1 VSAWPATMSRMQ
13 TPAAQAHASPETKIA
28 LSQPE
33 ASGDRPRAARSL
45 PEGLRAFGHR
55 DYRVYWFTQL
65 VSLTGTW
72 VQSLA
77 QSWLVLTLTD
87 SPAALGLIGV
97 CQFGPT
103 LILGLPAGVLVDR
116 LPKRRLLMVT
126 QIATA
131 AITGVLALLVATDRV
146 ELWQIYVAAIAL
158 GIVSAVDMP
167 ARQAFVVDLVGEED
181 LMNAIALN
189 SALFNTTRVAGPAMA
204 GLLLAAFGPQIC
216 FVLNAISY
224 IPVIFGLG
232 VMQTQGRPKRG
243 GEGGS
248 PAERLREGLAYVRRS
263 SAVRL
268 PIILAGLMA
277 IFGMNFGVWA
287 PLLARDALDIGASGF
302 GLLMSSLGVGSL
314 AGALMLAFTRRRP
327 SPRVMLGMALLFGGL
342 EIALGAVA
350 GLGLTAVLA
359 MVLMAG
365 TGFAMST
372 TMALANTIV
381 QTNSPDWMRG
391 RVMSIYLTVFA
402 GSTPIGAALAGFMS
416 DFWGSPVAV
425 AAGGA
430 VVAVVTLAMGGR
442 LMRIARRSEEQPVPV

>member
-1 VSAWPATMSRMQ
+1 MGRMQ
-13 TPAAQAHASPETKIA
+13 TPAAIARGAPETEDTH
-28 LSQPE
+28 SQVE
-33 ASGDRPRAARSL
+33 AVAARPGNGRSL

-55 DYRVYWFTQL
+55 DYRVFWFSQL
-65 VSLTGTW
+65 ISLTGTW

-103 LILGLPAGVLVDR
+103 LILGLPAGVLIDR

-126 QIATA
+126 QIAAA
-131 AITGVLALLVATDRV
+131 AIIGLLAFLVATDRV
-146 ELWQIYVAAIAL
+146 QLWQIYVAAIAL

-167 ARQAFVVDLVGEED
+167 ARQSFVVDLVGEDD

-189 SALFNTTRVAGPAMA
+189 SALFNTTRVAGPALA

-216 FVLNAISY
+216 FVLNAVSY
-224 IPVIFGLG
+224 IPVIAALG
-232 VMQTQGRPKRG
+232 VMRTEGRPKPG
-243 GEGGS
+243 GGGGS
-248 PAERLREGLAYVRRS
+248 PVERLREGLAYVRRS
-263 SAVRL
+263 PAVRL

-314 AGALMLAFTRRRP
+314 IGALTLAFTGRRP
-327 SPRVMLGMALLFGGL
+327 SPRVMLGLALLFGGF
-342 EIALGAVA
+342 EIALGVVA
-350 GLGLTAVLA
+350 GLGFAAVLA
-359 MVLMAG
+359 MILMAG

-372 TMALANTIV
+372 TMALANTTV
-381 QTNSPDWMRG
+381 QMNSPDWLRG
-391 RVMSIYLTVFA
+391 RVMSIYMTVFA
-402 GSTPIGAALAGFMS
+402 GSTPIGAALAGLLS
-416 DFWGSPVAV
+416 GLWGAPVAV
-425 AAGGA
+425 AVGGA
-430 VVAVVTLAMGGR
+430 VVAAVALAIGTRLTRVERVTQ
-442 LMRIARRSEEQPVPV
+442 EQPVPV

>member
-1 VSAWPATMSRMQ
+1 MARMQ
-13 TPAAQAHASPETKIA
+13 TPATPVRAAPETETA
-28 LSQPE
+28 RSQAE
-33 ASGDRPRAARSL
+33 ASNDRRRNDRSL
-45 PEGLRAFGHR
+45 PEGLRAFSHR

-77 QSWLVLTLTD
+77 QSWLVLTLTN

-116 LPKRRLLMVT
+116 LPKRRLLMAT
-126 QIATA
+126 QIATV
-131 AITGVLALLVATDRV
+131 AISGVLALLVAADRV
-146 ELWQIYVAAIAL
+146 VLWQIYVAAIAL

-167 ARQAFVVDLVGEED
+167 ARQAFVVDLVGEDD

-189 SALFNTTRVAGPAMA
+189 SALFNTTRVAGPALA
-204 GLLLAAFGPQIC
+204 GLLLAAFGPAIC
-216 FVLNAISY
+216 FILNAVSY
-224 IPVIFGLG
+224 IPVIVGLG
-232 VMQTQGRPKRG
+232 AMRTQGWPKLG
-243 GEGGS
+243 GEAGS
-248 PAERLREGLAYVRRS
+248 HAERLREGLAYVRTS
-263 SAVRL
+263 PAVRL

-287 PLLARDALDIGASGF
+287 PLLARDALQIGASGF

-314 AGALMLAFTRRRP
+314 TGALMLAFTGRRP
-327 SPRVMLGMALLFGGL
+327 SPRVMLGMALLFGAL
-342 EIALGAVA
+342 EIAMGLVA
-350 GLGLTAVLA
+350 GLGVNAVLA

-365 TGFAMST
+365 IGFAMST

-381 QTNSPDWMRG
+381 QTNSPDWLRG

-402 GSTPIGAALAGFMS
+402 GSTPIGAALAGIMS
-416 DFWGSPVAV
+416 GLWGAPVAV
-425 AAGGA
+425 AVGGA
-430 VVAVVTLAMGGR
+430 VVAVVTLAIGGR
-442 LMRIARRSEEQPVPV
+442 LARVERGGEEQPVPV

>member
-1 VSAWPATMSRMQ
+1 MARMQ
-13 TPAAQAHASPETKIA
+13 TPAARAHASPETETLVRSLRRRSIVA
-28 LSQPE
+28 R
-33 ASGDRPRAARSL
+33 DDRSL

-77 QSWLVLTLTD
+77 QSWLVLTLTN

-116 LPKRRLLMVT
+116 LPKRRLLMAT

-131 AITGVLALLVATDRV
+131 AISGVLALLVAADRV

-167 ARQAFVVDLVGEED
+167 ARQAFVVDLVGEDD

-189 SALFNTTRVAGPAMA
+189 SALFNTTRVAGPALA
-204 GLLLAAFGPQIC
+204 GLLLAAFGPAIC
-216 FVLNAISY
+216 FILNAVSY
-224 IPVIFGLG
+224 IPVIVGLG
-232 VMQTQGRPKRG
+232 VMRTQGWPKLG
-243 GEGGS
+243 GEAGS
-248 PAERLREGLAYVRRS
+248 HAERLREGLAYVRTS
-263 SAVRL
+263 PAVRL

-287 PLLARDALDIGASGF
+287 PLLARDALQIGASGF

-314 AGALMLAFTRRRP
+314 AGALMLAFTGRRP
-327 SPRVMLGMALLFGGL
+327 SPRVMLGMALLFGAL
-342 EIALGAVA
+342 EIAMGVVA

-365 TGFAMST
+365 IGFAMST

-381 QTNSPDWMRG
+381 QTNSPDWLRG

-402 GSTPIGAALAGFMS
+402 GSTPIGAALAGINERPL
-416 DFWGSPVAV
+416 GRP
-425 AAGGA
+425 GGGGCRRRRR
-430 VVAVVTLAMGGR
+430 GGR
-442 LMRIARRSEEQPVPV
+442 YAGDRGPPHAGRARR

>member
-1 VSAWPATMSRMQ
+1 MQ
-13 TPAAQAHASPETKIA
+13 TPATPVRAAPETETA
-28 LSQPE
+28 RSQAE
-33 ASGDRPRAARSL
+33 ASNDRRRNDRSL
-45 PEGLRAFGHR
+45 PEGLRAFSHR

-77 QSWLVLTLTD
+77 QSWLVLTLTN

-116 LPKRRLLMVT
+116 LPKRRLLMAT
-126 QIATA
+126 QIATV
-131 AITGVLALLVATDRV
+131 AISGVLALLVAADRV
-146 ELWQIYVAAIAL
+146 VLWQIYVAAIAL

-167 ARQAFVVDLVGEED
+167 ARQAFVVDLVGEDD

-189 SALFNTTRVAGPAMA
+189 SALFNTTRVAGPALA
-204 GLLLAAFGPQIC
+204 GLLLAAFGPAIC
-216 FVLNAISY
+216 FILNAVSY
-224 IPVIFGLG
+224 IPVIVGLG
-232 VMQTQGRPKRG
+232 AMRTQGWPKLG
-243 GEGGS
+243 GEAGS
-248 PAERLREGLAYVRRS
+248 HAERLREGLAYVRTS
-263 SAVRL
+263 PAVRL

-287 PLLARDALDIGASGF
+287 PLLARDALQIGASGF

-314 AGALMLAFTRRRP
+314 TGALMLAFTGRRP
-327 SPRVMLGMALLFGGL
+327 SPRVMLGMALLFGAL
-342 EIALGAVA
+342 EIAMGLVA
-350 GLGLTAVLA
+350 GLGVNAVLA

-365 TGFAMST
+365 IGFAMST

-381 QTNSPDWMRG
+381 QTNSPDWLRG

-402 GSTPIGAALAGFMS
+402 GSTPIGAALAGIMS
-416 DFWGSPVAV
+416 GLWGAPVAV
-425 AAGGA
+425 AVGGA
-430 VVAVVTLAMGGR
+430 VVAVVTLAIGGR
-442 LMRIARRSEEQPVPV
+442 LTRVERGGEEQPVPV

>member
-1 VSAWPATMSRMQ
+1 MARMQ
-13 TPAAQAHASPETKIA
+13 TPATPVRAAPETETA
-28 LSQPE
+28 RSQAE
-33 ASGDRPRAARSL
+33 ASNDRRRNDRSL
-45 PEGLRAFGHR
+45 PEGLRAFSHR

-77 QSWLVLTLTD
+77 QSWLVLTLTN

-116 LPKRRLLMVT
+116 LPKRRLLMAT
-126 QIATA
+126 QIATV
-131 AITGVLALLVATDRV
+131 AISGVLALLVAADRV
-146 ELWQIYVAAIAL
+146 VLWQIYVAAIAL

-167 ARQAFVVDLVGEED
+167 ARQAFVVDLVGEDD

-189 SALFNTTRVAGPAMA
+189 SALFNTTRVAGPALA
-204 GLLLAAFGPQIC
+204 GLLLAAFGPAIC
-216 FVLNAISY
+216 FILNAVSY
-224 IPVIFGLG
+224 IPVIVGLG
-232 VMQTQGRPKRG
+232 AMRTQGWPKLG
-243 GEGGS
+243 GEAGS
-248 PAERLREGLAYVRRS
+248 HAERLREGLAYVRTS
-263 SAVRL
+263 PAVRL

-287 PLLARDALDIGASGF
+287 PLLARDALQIGASGF

-314 AGALMLAFTRRRP
+314 TGALMLAFTGRRP
-327 SPRVMLGMALLFGGL
+327 SPRVMLGMALLFGAL
-342 EIALGAVA
+342 EIAMGLVA
-350 GLGLTAVLA
+350 GLGVNAVLA

-365 TGFAMST
+365 IGFAMST

-381 QTNSPDWMRG
+381 QTNSPDWLRG

-402 GSTPIGAALAGFMS
+402 GSTPIGAALAGIMS
-416 DFWGSPVAV
+416 GLWGAPVAV
-425 AAGGA
+425 AVGGA
-430 VVAVVTLAMGGR
+430 VVAVVTLAIGGR
-442 LMRIARRSEEQPVPV
+442 LTRVERGGEEQPVPV

>member
-1 VSAWPATMSRMQ
+1 MARMQ
-13 TPAAQAHASPETKIA
+13 TPATPVRAAPETETA
-28 LSQPE
+28 RSQAE
-33 ASGDRPRAARSL
+33 ASNDRRRNDRSL
-45 PEGLRAFGHR
+45 PEGLRAFSHR

-77 QSWLVLTLTD
+77 QSWLVLTLTN

-116 LPKRRLLMVT
+116 LPKRRLLMAT
-126 QIATA
+126 QIATV
-131 AITGVLALLVATDRV
+131 AISGVLALLVAADRV
-146 ELWQIYVAAIAL
+146 VLWQIYVAAIAL

-167 ARQAFVVDLVGEED
+167 ARQAFVVDLVGEDD

-189 SALFNTTRVAGPAMA
+189 SALFNTTRVAGPALA
-204 GLLLAAFGPQIC
+204 GLLLAAFGPAIC
-216 FVLNAISY
+216 FILNAVSY
-224 IPVIFGLG
+224 IPVIVGLG
-232 VMQTQGRPKRG
+232 AMRTQGWPKLG
-243 GEGGS
+243 GEAGS
-248 PAERLREGLAYVRRS
+248 HAERLREGLAYVRTS
-263 SAVRL
+263 PAVRL

-287 PLLARDALDIGASGF
+287 PLLARDALQIGASGF

-314 AGALMLAFTRRRP
+314 AGALMLAFTGRRP
-327 SPRVMLGMALLFGGL
+327 SPRVMLGMALLFGAL
-342 EIALGAVA
+342 EIAMGLVA
-350 GLGLTAVLA
+350 GLGVNAVLA

-365 TGFAMST
+365 IGFAMST

-381 QTNSPDWMRG
+381 QTNSPDWLRG

-402 GSTPIGAALAGFMS
+402 GSTPIGAALAGIMS
-416 DFWGSPVAV
+416 GLWGAPVAV

-442 LMRIARRSEEQPVPV
+442 LMRIERRQMEQPVPV